1 MKIQVFNT
9 KGEAKE
15 QYELPSEIFGI
26 STNDT
31 LVHQV
36 YRYQVLNTI
45 YPVAHTKDRSEVR
58 GGGKKPWKQKGT
70 GRARHGSTRSPIW
83 RTGGITFG
91 PTSLKNFA
99 ISINKK
105 MKRKA
110 LLMVLSS
117 RVANNK
123 FILLDDF
130 TLSQMKTKNA
140 LSILSNLKLDSIKTL
155 VVFDRKNKNIE
166 KSFSNIPNVSLLPF
180 DSLNLIDILK
190 ADTVLTDI
198 SSVESIKNIY
208 IN

>member
-105 MKRKA
+105 MKRRA